1 MLAVLL
7 RWHVRVIESVRGLM
21 LMMLPTTLPPLE
33 RDLLLSA
40 ALVSLALF
48 GAFVSCAG
56 VKTVDVST
64 PKVFMGLNVGAMLLY
79 WFSAMTMK
87 SVGSAALKMEKEVRR
102 QFNTIPGL
110 MEGLAKPDYT
120 TCENLN

>member
-7 RWHVRVIESVRGLM
+7 RWHVRVIESVRGLL
-21 LMMLPTTLPPLE
+21 LMMLPTPLPPLE

-64 PKVFMGLNVGAMLLY
+64 PKIFMGLNVGAILV
-79 WFSAMTMK
+79 FSHDHEEC
-87 SVGSAALKMEKEVRR
+87 GQCRL
-102 QFNTIPGL
+102 
-110 MEGLAKPDYT
+110 
-120 TCENLN
+120 ENGGRS